1 MSAIRSLAKTFDYS
15 SAAPHVFTGVE
26 SVLPL
31 LTLMSAA
38 NADSPSKRPRK
49 VAGMLQSASATVS
62 DARIL
67 ALIAVIFL
75 YVFTK
80 MKDIDVTP
88 EQYQEWRETAM
99 NTLIKLRDDE
109 GITYDEISL
118 EAEDLMPMAQA
129 EGWLQ
134 MEWFLNVVP
143 QDDTEEMEGVEQ
155 SSTAPEKSTATKTS
169 GSNYI
174 GLGTMMQ
181 DATDYLGERQR
192 EDYKTWKA
200 KILARVQEIE
210 AA

>member
-1 MSAIRSLAKTFDYS
+1 
-15 SAAPHVFTGVE
+15 
-26 SVLPL
+26 
-31 LTLMSAA
+31 MSAA

>member
-1 MSAIRSLAKTFDYS
+1 MPAIRSLVKAFEYS
-15 SAAPHVFTGVE
+15 SAAPHIFTGVE
-26 SVLPL
+26 SVLPFL
-31 LTLMSAA
+31 ARMSAA
-38 NADSPSKRPRK
+38 IAESPSKR
-49 VAGMLQSASATVS
+49 LQRTASTTHSTSETVS
-62 DARIL
+62 DARLL

-88 EQYQEWRETAM
+88 EQYKEWRETAV
-99 NTLIKLRDDE
+99 NTLLELPAAE
-109 GITYDEISL
+109 GISYEDLSL
-118 EAEDLMPMAQA
+118 ETEELMPMAQA

-143 QDDTEEMEGVEQ
+143 QDSDTMEGIEMSVV
-155 SSTAPEKSTATKTS
+155 PGKSAVTKTG
-169 GSNYI
+169 GSDYI

-192 EDYKTWKA
+192 EDYKKWKA